1 MDNSCIFCK
10 IIDKKINA
18 DIIYEDD
25 KVLGFKDINPKAPF
39 HILVIPKKHIPSI
52 MDINSSDSEYITAVF
67 DSIKKICGDEK
78 LCKQGFRLI
87 VNNGKNAGQAV
98 GHLHFHIMA
107 GRSMNWPAG

>member
-10 IIDKKINA
+10 IINKNINA
-18 DIIYEDD
+18 DIVYEDE

-39 HILVIPKKHIPSI
+39 HILIIPKKHIAGVL
-52 MDINSSDSEYITAVF
+52 DIHSSDSEYIIAIF
-67 DSIKKICGDEK
+67 EAIKKICSNEN
-78 LCKQGFRLI
+78 LCKQGFRLV

-98 GHLHFHIMA
+98 AHLHFHIMA